1 LCRYLAD
8 KVAYYNPGTVIA
20 LGTWLSHDVVGIIK
34 VKLVRG
40 NNTCETMRESGGP
53 IHHTS

>member
-20 LGTWLSHDVVGIIK
+20 LGTWLSHDVVGIVK

-40 NNTCETMRESGGP
+40 NNTRETMRESGGP